1 MMNWKGGLFDPQ
13 GPVALAERTMLTN
26 ATVVMLVVVIPV
38 IILTIAF
45 AWWFRASNQKA
56 RRMPDWEYSGAI
68 EVTVWAIPILI
79 IIFLGGMT
87 WVGSHELDPKKPL
100 VSKQNAINIQ
110 VVSLDWKWL
119 FIYPD
124 YGIATLNYLQIPSD
138 TPIQFTLTSSGV
150 MNSFFVPQLGSQ
162 IYTMAGMATR
172 LQLLATKE
180 GVYPGI
186 SAQFSGDGFSDMRF
200 NVKAVSNDAFKVWVE
215 KTRKE
220 PTKLDMSSYNNLVSP
235 SLEANTLNYG
245 KVAEG
250 LFMKILT
257 NNGMS
262 AMETDFIADQYIC
275 TQAKSSSTT
284 KIQIFN

>member
-1 MMNWKGGLFDPQ
+1 MMSWKGGLFEPQ
-13 GPVALAERTMLTN
+13 GPVALAQRTMLTN
-26 ATVVMLVVVIPV
+26 ATVVMLAVVIPV
-38 IILTIAF
+38 IILTFAF
-45 AWWFRASNQKA
+45 AWWFRAGNPKA
-56 RRMPDWEYSGAI
+56 KRMPDWEYSGAI

-100 VSKQNAINIQ
+100 VSQQKAINVQ

-124 YGIATLNYLQIPSD
+124 YGIATLNNLEVPAQ

-162 IYTMAGMATR
+162 IYTMSGMATR
-172 LQLLATKE
+172 LQLLASQE
-180 GVYPGI
+180 GTFPGI

-200 NVKAVSNDAFKVWVE
+200 NVNAVSSDAFKAWVK

-220 PTKLDMSSYNNLVSP
+220 PATLDMTSYTRLVSP
-235 SLEANTLNYG
+235 SLEAQTLSYG
-245 KVAEG
+245 KVTDG
-250 LFMKILT
+250 LFLKILT
-257 NNGMS
+257 RNGMDT
-262 AMETDFIADQYIC
+262 MEMDPIAQQYIC
-275 TQAKSSSTT
+275 SQTKSNSIAQ
-284 KIQIFN
+284 IQSFK